1 MALFTSSKSL
11 LVIIIVFI
19 PIACLIG
26 RLLSLEASRKRIKKN
41 SYYAVPILTKNEYS
55 FYMKLRSRINDDLL
69 IFPKVRMEDLVNVN
83 KGFDNSNRTRYRNY
97 IKSRHLDFAIAD
109 KDLHILCAIELDDSS
124 HFSKEAKVT
133 DKLKNDILKDAQ
145 IPLLRGFNN
154 QNDVN
159 TISYSINKIY
169 LEKGL

>member
-1 MALFTSSKSL
+1 MELFTSSKSL
-11 LVIIIVFI
+11 LLVLIVILL
-19 PIACLIG
+19 IACLIG
-26 RLLSLEASRKRIKKN
+26 RLFSINANRKHIKKG
-41 SYYAVPILTKNEYS
+41 SYYAVNILTKNEYS
-55 FYMKLRSRINDDLL
+55 FYMKLRSRINKDLL
-69 IFPKVRMEDLVNVN
+69 VFPKVRMEDIVNVN
-83 KGFDNSNRTRYRNY
+83 KNFDNSNKTRHRNY
-97 IKSRHLDFAIAD
+97 IKSRHLDFVIAD
-109 KDLHILCAIELDDSS
+109 KNLQILCAVELDDSS

-154 QNDVN
+154 QSDIN

>member
-1 MALFTSSKSL
+1 MELFTSSKSL

-26 RLLSLEASRKRIKKN
+26 GLFSINVNKKHIRKG
-41 SYYAVPILTKNEYS
+41 SYYAVNILTKNEYS
-55 FYMKLRSRINDDLL
+55 FYMKLRSKINKDLL
-69 IFPKVRMEDLVNVN
+69 VFPKVRMEDIVNVN
-83 KGFDNSNRTRYRNY
+83 KNFDNSNKTKHRNY
-97 IKSRHLDFAIAD
+97 IKSRHLDFVIAD
-109 KDLHILCAIELDDSS
+109 KNMRVLCAVELDDSS
-124 HFSKEAKVT
+124 HFSKEAKIT

-154 QNDVN
+154 QSDIN

>member
-1 MALFTSSKSL
+1 MELFTSSKSL

-19 PIACLIG
+19 SIACLIG
-26 RLLSLEASRKRIKKN
+26 RLFSINVNKKHIRKG
-41 SYYAVPILTKNEYS
+41 SYYAVNILTKNEYS
-55 FYMKLRSRINDDLL
+55 FYMKLRSKINKDLL
-69 IFPKVRMEDLVNVN
+69 VFPKVRMEDIVNVN
-83 KGFDNSNRTRYRNY
+83 KNFDNSNKTRHRNY
-97 IKSRHLDFAIAD
+97 IKSRHLDFIIAD
-109 KDLHILCAIELDDSS
+109 KDLRILCAVELDDSS

-154 QNDVN
+154 QSDIN

>member
-1 MALFTSSKSL
+1 MELFTSSKSL

-26 RLLSLEASRKRIKKN
+26 RLFSINVNKKHIRKG
-41 SYYAVPILTKNEYS
+41 SYYAVNILTKNEYS
-55 FYMKLRSRINDDLL
+55 FYMKLRSKIDKDLL
-69 IFPKVRMEDLVNVN
+69 VFPKVRMEDIVNVN
-83 KGFDNSNRTRYRNY
+83 KNFDNSNKTRHRNY
-97 IKSRHLDFAIAD
+97 IKSRHLDFIIAD
-109 KDLHILCAIELDDSS
+109 KDLRILCAVELDDSS

-154 QNDVN
+154 QSDIN

>member
-1 MALFTSSKSL
+1 MELFTSSKSL

-19 PIACLIG
+19 PIVCLIG
-26 RLLSLEASRKRIKKN
+26 RLFSINVNKKHIRKG
-41 SYYAVPILTKNEYS
+41 SYYAVNILTKNEYS
-55 FYMKLRSRINDDLL
+55 FYMKLRSKINKDLL
-69 IFPKVRMEDLVNVN
+69 VFPKVRMEDIVNVN
-83 KGFDNSNRTRYRNY
+83 KNFDNSNKTRHRNY
-97 IKSRHLDFAIAD
+97 IKSRHLDFIIAD
-109 KDLHILCAIELDDSS
+109 KDLRILCAVELDDSS

-154 QNDVN
+154 QSDIN

>member
-1 MALFTSSKSL
+1 MELFTSSKSL

-26 RLLSLEASRKRIKKN
+26 RLFSINVNKKHIRKG
-41 SYYAVPILTKNEYS
+41 SYYAVNILTKNEYS
-55 FYMKLRSRINDDLL
+55 FYMKLRSKINKDLL
-69 IFPKVRMEDLVNVN
+69 VFPKVRMEDIVNVN
-83 KGFDNSNRTRYRNY
+83 KNFDNSNKTRHRNY
-97 IKSRHLDFAIAD
+97 IKTRHLDFIIAD
-109 KDLHILCAIELDDSS
+109 KDLRILCAVELDDSS

-154 QNDVN
+154 QSDIN

>member
-1 MALFTSSKSL
+1 MELFTSSKSL

-26 RLLSLEASRKRIKKN
+26 RLFSINVNKKHIRKG
-41 SYYAVPILTKNEYS
+41 SYYA
-55 FYMKLRSRINDDLL
+55 
-69 IFPKVRMEDLVNVN
+69 
-83 KGFDNSNRTRYRNY
+83 
-97 IKSRHLDFAIAD
+97 
-109 KDLHILCAIELDDSS
+109 
-124 HFSKEAKVT
+124 VT

-154 QNDVN
+154 QSDIN

>member
-1 MALFTSSKSL
+1 MELFTSSKSL

-26 RLLSLEASRKRIKKN
+26 RLFSINVNKKHIRKG
-41 SYYAVPILTKNEYS
+41 SYYAVNILTKNEYS
-55 FYMKLRSRINDDLL
+55 FYMKLRSKINKDLL
-69 IFPKVRMEDLVNVN
+69 VFPKVRMEDIVNVN
-83 KGFDNSNRTRYRNY
+83 KNFDNSNKTRHRNY
-97 IKSRHLDFAIAD
+97 IKSRHLDFIIAD
-109 KDLHILCAIELDDSS
+109 KDLRILCAVELDDSS

-133 DKLKNDILKDAQ
+133 DKLKNNILKDAQ

-154 QNDVN
+154 QSDIN